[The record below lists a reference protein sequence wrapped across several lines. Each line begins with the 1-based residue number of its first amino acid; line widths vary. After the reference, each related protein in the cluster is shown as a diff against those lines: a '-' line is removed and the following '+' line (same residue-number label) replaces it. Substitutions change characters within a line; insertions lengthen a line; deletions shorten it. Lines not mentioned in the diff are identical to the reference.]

1 MKRLKTAEQQKRKKE
16 TDTTLWQHD
25 GVRRT
30 LCWRKTLN
38 SEEGEES
45 MKAERLEAGT
55 KGKTLKR
62 KKRRRGT
69 GLL

>member
-1 MKRLKTAEQQKRKKE
+1 VEVERI
-16 TDTTLWQHD
+16 
-25 GVRRT
+25 
-30 LCWRKTLN
+30 LCWSKALN

-62 KKRRRGT
+62 RKRKRGT